1 MKKIKY
7 FALLSIAVIAFSSCE
22 KVVDVKLPVS
32 ESKPVVE
39 GLVADTVGMSYVRLT
54 RSGSYLNVQQLPGI
68 SNAVVEVTDN
78 HGITTVFHE
87 TAAGYYEPSPGFK
100 GMTGNTYNLK
110 VTLDGTVLTSSAIMR
125 PVTPIESIRTE
136 FFDDNNSEGREK
148 GYYVF
153 VSFYELPGP
162 GDSYKIDMY
171 VNGTSN
177 VKRPNDLFCFNDK
190 YVDGGHA
197 VDWGFTQK
205 VEKNDAVVL
214 KMYSLSQDGY
224 KFYDALYQTANAG
237 GFFGKNP
244 ANVPGNI
251 HGNAFGYFGASAV
264 STKSV
269 VVQ

>member
-1 MKKIKY
+1 MKKIKI

-22 KVVDVKLPVS
+22 KVVDIKLPVS

-54 RSGSYLNVQQLPGI
+54 RSDSYFKVQQLAGI
-68 SNAVVEVTDN
+68 SNALVEVSDN
-78 HGITTVFHE
+78 HGMTTVFHE
-87 TAAGYYEPSPGFK
+87 TAPGYYEPSTGFK
-100 GMTGNTYNLK
+100 GMAGVTYNLK
-110 VTLDGTVLTSSAIMR
+110 VTLDGTELTSSATMR
-125 PVTPIESIRTE
+125 PVTTIETVRTE

-153 VSFYELPGP
+153 ISFYELPGP
-162 GDSYKIDMY
+162 GDSYKIDMF
-171 VNGTSN
+171 VNGASN
-177 VKRPNDLFCFNDK
+177 VKRPNDLFYFNDK

-197 VDWGFTQK
+197 VDWSFAQK
-205 VEKNDAVVL
+205 VEKNDAIVL
-214 KMYSLSQDGY
+214 KMYSLDQDGY

-244 ANVPGNI
+244 ANVPTNI